1 MCLSLCCGFFYQVV
15 IKSADDFEF
24 PGRVELILFILAN
37 VNEFSES
44 ADDIVNGRLM
54 GSEFVFA

>member
-1 MCLSLCCGFFYQVV
+1 MYYQVV

-44 ADDIVNGRLM
+44 ADDIVNGRLT
-54 GSEFVFA
+54 GSEFVFS